1 MHPVM
6 LVGYALARVQNHGR
20 CLRRRRFQQL
30 EGMKMWR
37 GLPGAEFGVL
47 KWIFEFLGDF
57 GYQFQDW
64 VLEALFGRFLRG
76 WVKNFDVLVLGWRKI
91 L

>member
-1 MHPVM
+1 MMLVHPVM
-6 LVGYALARVQNHGR
+6 SVGCASARVRNHGR

-37 GLPGAEFGVL
+37 GSPGAEFGAL
-47 KWIFEFLGDF
+47 KRSFEFLGDF

-64 VLEALFGRFLRG
+64 VFLA
-76 WVKNFDVLVLGWRKI
+76 
-91 L
+91 